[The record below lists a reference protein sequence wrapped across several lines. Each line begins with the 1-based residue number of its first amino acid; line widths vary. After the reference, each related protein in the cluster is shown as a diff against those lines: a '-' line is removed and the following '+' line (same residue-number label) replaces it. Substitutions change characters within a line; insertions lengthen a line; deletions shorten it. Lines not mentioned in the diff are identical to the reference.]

1 MGKKIIWTN
10 SALSQLEDIHFY
22 IFFESK
28 SITIADKVVNTIF
41 ESTEILKIQPEIYKL
56 DKQKAKNDGNFRVY
70 SVYDY
75 AISYQITNENIYIL
89 RVRHNAQKTKK
100 HSWKV

>member
-10 SALSQLEDIHFY
+10 NALSQLEDIHFY

-41 ESTEILKIQPEIYKL
+41 DSTTILKTQPEIYKI
-56 DKQKAKNDGNFRVY
+56 DKENQK
-70 SVYDY
+70 
-75 AISYQITNENIYIL
+75 
-89 RVRHNAQKTKK
+89 
-100 HSWKV
+100 

>member
-1 MGKKIIWTN
+1 MGKKIIWSTN
-10 SALSQLEDIHFY
+10 ALDQLEDIHFY

-28 SITIADKVVNTIF
+28 SLTIADKVVNTIF
-41 ESTEILKIQPEIYKL
+41 DSTEILKSQPEIYKP
-56 DKQKAKNDGNFRVY
+56 DKQKATNDGSFRVY
-70 SVYDY
+70 SVYEY
-75 AISYQITNENIYIL
+75 AVSYQITSDIIYIL